1 MQSSQRSELGSRER
15 VRLIVAL
22 IVLAGFAVLAA
33 WGIGVEL
40 HGRSETLD
48 SLEHWQ
54 RKLEEE
60 TRDPQRTTG
69 LYPPAARIQRLEAEL
84 AAIPER
90 LFALCS
96 VFVLMT
102 VLAVLGYRVLRFGR
116 RIP

>member
-1 MQSSQRSELGSRER
+1 MDPTHRRELGARER
-15 VRLIVAL
+15 GRLIVAL
-22 IVLAGFAVLAA
+22 VVLAGFAVLAA

-40 HGRSETLD
+40 HGYAETRD

-60 TRDPQRTTG
+60 TRDPGLATG
-69 LYPPAARIQRLEAEL
+69 IYAPAARIQRLEAEL
-84 AAIPER
+84 AAVPER

-116 RIP
+116 RIQ